1 MAEGQGVDVL
11 EDGLGAEDRPAELDQ
26 MRQVWR
32 AEAEKAAEYFSAIP
46 GFGHPTAGQPT
57 PEVLVRPA
65 VQPGPSSPEDERKP
79 SRRGFLVGLR
89 QRLGK
94 RPHNRQAPLEQP
106 MAGEPAAAEG
116 PQPRSTRFHTSF

>member
-11 EDGLGAEDRPAELDQ
+11 EDGVGAEERPGELDQ
-26 MRQVWR
+26 MRQIWR

-46 GFGHPTAGQPT
+46 GFGNPTLGQPT
-57 PEVLVRPA
+57 EVPVRPA
-65 VQPGPSSPEDERKP
+65 VQPGPSSPEDEGKP

-106 MAGEPAAAEG
+106 VAEEPVAAEE
-116 PQPRSTRFHTSF
+116 PRPRSSRFHTSF